1 MLIFDYQKRRTW
13 RHRVTRHILLLP
25 IIVYLSQ
32 SFAGTNDSYLSKELA
47 ITAGYDKGM
56 DEFGYPLPAKTETC
70 HKLRLLRTVSE
81 PSEVF
86 SIDGSLPACVDSSLA
101 QFMESKSTV
110 CAQNN
115 CGNTYPGG
123 CEGLLE
129 RVFPYDEDYYQMI
142 ELCRDSGAE

>member
-1 MLIFDYQKRRTW
+1 
-13 RHRVTRHILLLP
+13 VVRHILLLP
-25 IIVYLSQ
+25 ILLYLSQ
-32 SFAGTNDSYLSKELA
+32 SFAGTNDSRLIEEPA
-47 ITAGYDKGM
+47 INTGYSEGM

-70 HKLRLLRTVSE
+70 HQLRLLRTSSE
-81 PSEVF
+81 PPEVF
-86 SIDGSLPACVDSSLA
+86 SVDGSLPACVDTSLA